1 MDDLYLF
8 GLVGALLADAYLG
21 DSLPYLELE
30 LFNLLLQHLRLV
42 YEVLVLLGDSLG
54 VMLVAVLQRLHLLR
68 EVLLQLVERHLQ
80 FSLQDQGILLAV
92 PHAVLDALQ
101 ILAQDFLEQQVV
113 LVDVLGGVFERQDF
127 VDFVPKVAVGAV
139 DAEHLAFGEAVESE
153 DVVVLHASKLVAAAL
168 HQVEQVDAGAQFL
181 LLEAQLVFL
190 ALHLLREVVSLYVSR
205 LHVSLLL
212 SSVLRRGNLLALL
225 LGRLIRLI

>member
-80 FSLQDQGILLAV
+80 LSLQDQGILLAV

-101 ILAQDFLEQQVV
+101 ILAEDFLEQQVV
-113 LVDVLGGVFERQDF
+113 LVDVLGGVFERQDL
-127 VDFVPKVAVGAV
+127 VDFVPKVTVGAV

-153 DVVVLHASKLVAAAL
+153 NVVVLHASKLVAAAL

-181 LLEAQLVFL
+181 LLEV
-190 ALHLLREVVSLYVSR
+190 
-205 LHVSLLL
+205 
-212 SSVLRRGNLLALL
+212 
-225 LGRLIRLI
+225 

>member
-80 FSLQDQGILLAV
+80 LSLQDQGILLAV

-101 ILAQDFLEQQVV
+101 ILAEDFLEQQVV
-113 LVDVLGGVFERQDF
+113 LVDVLGGVFERQDL

-139 DAEHLAFGEAVESE
+139 DAENLAFGEAVESE